1 MEKMKVSRREEV
13 VLNRLR
19 AGHTYLTQAYLM
31 EGGVQV
37 PPICHF
43 CDDAIQTVKHL
54 LLQCPALDGERR
66 QWNVFRQSNEVTMKE
81 VLNKPEHVKEIMIM
95 LKRLRVFSAV

>member
-1 MEKMKVSRREEV
+1 MEENKSIERV

-19 AGHTYLTQAYLM
+19 AGHAYLTQAFLM

-43 CDDAIQTVKHL
+43 CNDEAILTVKHL
-54 LLQCPALDGERR
+54 LLQ
-66 QWNVFRQSNEVTMKE
+66 
-81 VLNKPEHVKEIMIM
+81 
-95 LKRLRVFSAV
+95 